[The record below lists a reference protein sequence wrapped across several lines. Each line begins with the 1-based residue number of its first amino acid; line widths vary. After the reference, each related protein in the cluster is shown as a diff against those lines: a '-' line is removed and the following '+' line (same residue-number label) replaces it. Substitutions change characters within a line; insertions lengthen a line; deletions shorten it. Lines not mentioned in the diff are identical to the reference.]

1 MCRTANFKNITV
13 HNICRTAN
21 FKNITVRF
29 INKTVHNI
37 CRTANYICKM
47 AILKTKKREQNAVF
61 SPLLSTQE
69 FRSIGSG

>member
-13 HNICRTAN
+13 HNICRTVN

-29 INKTVHNI
+29 INKTARNI

-47 AILKTKKREQNAVF
+47 AILKTKNADKM
-61 SPLLSTQE
+61 PC
-69 FRSIGSG
+69 FRHY